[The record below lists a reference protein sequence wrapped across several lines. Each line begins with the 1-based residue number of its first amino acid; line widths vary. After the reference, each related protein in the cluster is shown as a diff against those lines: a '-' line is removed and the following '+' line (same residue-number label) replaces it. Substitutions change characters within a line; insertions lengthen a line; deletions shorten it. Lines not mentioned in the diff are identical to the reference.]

1 VKPTIDFLHE
11 SQCDLL
17 KRGGKGAEHVGAFAH
32 PGVLPWKGVRW
43 TGGTVAACDE
53 QGEESPGF
61 TGHGD
66 G

>member
-1 VKPTIDFLHE
+1 MRE
-11 SQCDLL
+11 
-17 KRGGKGAEHVGAFAH
+17 
-32 PGVLPWKGVRW
+32 PGMMVNVPIRMRIPILRITKSCKITLVKGVRW